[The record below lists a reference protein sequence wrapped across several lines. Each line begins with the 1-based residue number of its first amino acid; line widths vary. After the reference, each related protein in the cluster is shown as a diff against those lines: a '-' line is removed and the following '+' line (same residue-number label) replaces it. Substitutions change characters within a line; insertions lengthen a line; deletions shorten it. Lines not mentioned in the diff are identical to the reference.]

1 MASSVLLLMVDF
13 VCFSIVFAA
22 VCERCGAIGVKHS
35 FYTKERRFCS
45 MKCARG
51 DFVMMQMQAKEVLRQ
66 NDGDKPQFLND
77 KLSTTAATESALVTT
92 TTAAAVTTTTARV
105 NTPRAITMNELKEM
119 SQGSNSPIDIEA
131 QLKASQCKIPNY
143 RFKLSM
149 NGDDN
154 TSNGNGSHSLFD
166 GMSVDDSGH
175 VLYRDIMFEEEL
187 PQIPKGSLLPPLCP
201 QDEKIITVRRKPS
214 EFLNSYDWMP
224 QLSNPNF
231 CAAPVTCF
239 SHAPGYDV
247 WSMVN
252 GGMKVEVEN
261 TDCDTPELKQGM
273 SPHSFWVATV
283 LRLCG
288 YKALLRYEGFDDDS
302 SHDFWVNLCSSEVH
316 SVGWCAER
324 GKPLIPPRTIENK
337 YSWRKYLEENLTNA
351 LTLPTTFYNKIN
363 ESSKSRFR
371 VGLQLEVVN
380 KNRISE
386 MRLCKIHKII
396 GKRLLVRYFDAPED
410 NGFWVHEDSPLI
422 HPVGWSTDVGH
433 NLSAPPDY
441 MRRMQEGR
449 DQACEMHE
457 DDATMD
463 LFKMNF
469 SFKEYFLEGK
479 ETGFRKGMKL
489 EAVDPLNLSSICVAT
504 VVEVLKFGYM
514 MIRIDTYDPDITGA
528 DL

>member
-1 MASSVLLLMVDF
+1 MNCGNKRILKCLIVTQ
-13 VCFSIVFAA
+13 VFAFFFFYFTA

-45 MKCARG
+45 MACARG
-51 DFVMMQMQAKEVLRQ
+51 DFVMMQMQAKEKLKI
-66 NDGDKPQFLND
+66 NDKPITME
-77 KLSTTAATESALVTT
+77 TTKAAITT
-92 TTAAAVTTTTARV
+92 TTATSTS
-105 NTPRAITMNELKEM
+105 NKNLTMNENTQEM
-119 SQGSNSPIDIEA
+119 STGTNSPIDIEA
-131 QLKASQCKIPNY
+131 QLKVSACKIPNY

-149 NGDDN
+149 NGN
-154 TSNGNGSHSLFD
+154 GMNSNERNGNNTIFD
-166 GMSVDDSGH
+166 GMDVDDTGS
-175 VLYRDIMFEEEL
+175 VLYRDIMFEEEV
-187 PQIPKGSLLPPLCP
+187 PQIPKISTLPPMCP

-214 EFLNSYDWMP
+214 EFLNSYDWIP

-231 CAAPVTCF
+231 FAAPVTCF
-239 SHAPGYDV
+239 QHAPGYDV
-247 WSMVN
+247 WTMVN
-252 GGMKVEVEN
+252 VGMKVEVEN

-288 YKALLRYEGFDDDS
+288 YKALLRYEGFDDDN

-316 SVGWCAER
+316 SVGWCAQR

-337 YSWRKYLEENLTNA
+337 YSWRKYLEENLTGA

-363 ESSKSRFR
+363 DSSKSRFR
-371 VGLQLEVVN
+371 CGLQLEVVN
-380 KNRISE
+380 KNRISQ
-386 MRLCKIHKII
+386 MQLARIHRVI
-396 GKRLLVRYFDAPED
+396 GKRLLVRYFDAPDD

-422 HPVGWSTDVGH
+422 HPVGWSIDVGH
-433 NLSAPPDY
+433 SLSAPPDY
-441 MRRMQEGR
+441 MQRMLDGQ
-449 DQACEMHE
+449 DQALEMHE

-479 ETGFRKGMKL
+479 VSGFRTGMKL

-504 VVEVLKFGYM
+504 VMEVLKFGYM
-514 MIRIDTYDPDITGA
+514 MIRIDTYDPESTGA

>member
-1 MASSVLLLMVDF
+1 MGF
-13 VCFSIVFAA
+13 CSIVFAA

-45 MKCARG
+45 MTCARG
-51 DFVMMQMQAKEVLRQ
+51 DFVMMQMQVKETLKQ
-66 NDGDKPQFLND
+66 NDDKPQFVND
-77 KLSTTAATESALVTT
+77 RLLAAES
-92 TTAAAVTTTTARV
+92 ARV
-105 NTPRAITMNELKEM
+105 NTRTSSTTMNEVKEM
-119 SQGSNSPIDIEA
+119 PTGSSSPINIESH
-131 QLKASQCKIPNY
+131 LKGSSQCKIPNY

-149 NGDDN
+149 NGDEN
-154 TSNGNGSHSLFD
+154 NSNGNGSHTLFD

-214 EFLNSYDWMP
+214 EFLNSYDWIP
-224 QLSNPNF
+224 QISNPSF
-231 CAAPVTCF
+231 FAAPVTCF

-252 GGMKVEVEN
+252 VGMKVEVEN

-283 LRLCG
+283 HRLCG
-288 YKALLRYEGFDDDS
+288 YKALLRYEGFDDNN

-363 ESSKSRFR
+363 DSSKSRFR

-433 NLSAPPDY
+433 NLSAPPEY
-441 MRRMQEGR
+441 MRRMLEGR
-449 DQACEMHE
+449 DQALEMHE

>member
-1 MASSVLLLMVDF
+1 MENAIANELNSLLMFSFPCV
-13 VCFSIVFAA
+13 SIVFISIIA

-45 MKCARG
+45 MTCARG
-51 DFVMMQMQAKEVLRQ
+51 DFVMMQMQAKEVFKQL
-66 NDGDKPQFLND
+66 DEKPQIIND
-77 KLSTTAATESALVTT
+77 KFSSPTTDTSKTATSRST
-92 TTAAAVTTTTARV
+92 
-105 NTPRAITMNELKEM
+105 IMNELKEITTE
-119 SQGSNSPIDIEA
+119 SSSPIDIEA

-143 RFKLSM
+143 RFKLTL
-149 NGDDN
+149 NGDEN
-154 TSNGNGSHSLFD
+154 NSNGNGNGNGNHSLFD
-166 GMSVDDSGH
+166 GMSVDDTGH
-175 VLYRDIMFEEEL
+175 VLYRDIMFEEEI

-214 EFLNSYDWMP
+214 EFLNSYDWIP
-224 QLSNPNF
+224 QLTSTNF

-252 GGMKVEVEN
+252 VGMKVEVEN

-288 YKALLRYEGFDDDS
+288 YKALLRYEGFDEDN

-337 YSWRKYLEENLTNA
+337 YSWRKYLEDNLTNA

-371 VGLQLEVVN
+371 VGLQMEVVN

-386 MRLCKIHKII
+386 MRVCKIHKII

-422 HPVGWSTDVGH
+422 HPVGWSIDVGH
-433 NLSAPPDY
+433 NLSAPADY
-441 MRRMQEGR
+441 LRRMQEGR
-449 DQACEMHE
+449 NQTLEMHE

-469 SFKEYFLEGK
+469 SYKEYFLEGK
-479 ETGFRKGMKL
+479 QTGFRKGMKL

-504 VVEVLKFGYM
+504 VVEVLKFGYV
-514 MIRIDTYDPDITGA
+514 MIRIDTYDPDVTGA

>member
-1 MASSVLLLMVDF
+1 MNLFFFLLLLLF
-13 VCFSIVFAA
+13 TA

-45 MKCARG
+45 MTCARG
-51 DFVMMQMQAKEVLRQ
+51 DFVMIQMQAKEILKQ
-66 NDGDKPQFLND
+66 NEVKPQLTNE
-77 KLSTTAATESALVTT
+77 KSN
-92 TTAAAVTTTTARV
+92 ARS
-105 NTPRAITMNELKEM
+105 PAMNELEEM
-119 SQGSNSPIDIEA
+119 PGPNISIDIETH
-131 QLKASQCKIPNY
+131 LKAAHYKIPNY

-149 NGDDN
+149 NGDENN
-154 TSNGNGSHSLFD
+154 TNGSDNGNGNGNGNHPLFD
-166 GMSVDDSGH
+166 AMSVDDTGS
-175 VLYRDIMFEEEL
+175 VLYRDVLFEEEV
-187 PQIPKGSLLPPLCP
+187 PQIPKASSLPPICP
-201 QDEKIITVRRKPS
+201 QEEKIITVRRKPS
-214 EFLNSYDWMP
+214 EFLNSYDWIP
-224 QLSNPNF
+224 QLSDPHF
-231 CAAPVTCF
+231 FAAPVTCF
-239 SHAPGYDV
+239 QHAPGHDV
-247 WSMVN
+247 WEMVN
-252 GGMKVEVEN
+252 VGMKVEVEN

-273 SPHSFWVATV
+273 APHSFWVATV

-337 YSWRKYLEENLTNA
+337 YSWRKYLEENLTLA
-351 LTLPTTFYNKIN
+351 HTLPTTFYNKIN
-363 ESSKSRFR
+363 DSSKSRFR

-386 MRLCKIHKII
+386 MRLSKIQKII
-396 GKRLLVRYFDAPED
+396 GKRLLVKYFDAVDD

-433 NLSAPPDY
+433 QLSAPPEY
-441 MRRMQEGR
+441 KQRMIQGR
-449 DQACEMHE
+449 EHQNMEMHE

-469 SFKEYFLEGK
+469 SITEYYSGK
-479 ETGFRKGMKL
+479 QTGFRKGMKL

-514 MIRIDTYDPDITGA
+514 MIRIDTYDPDLTGS

>member
-1 MASSVLLLMVDF
+1 MTEHFVLLSFFNERKIMVFYF
-13 VCFSIVFAA
+13 VLFIAA

-45 MKCARG
+45 MTCARG
-51 DFVMMQMQAKEVLRQ
+51 DFVMMQMQAKETLIANENKAQ
-66 NDGDKPQFLND
+66 L
-77 KLSTTAATESALVTT
+77 
-92 TTAAAVTTTTARV
+92 
-105 NTPRAITMNELKEM
+105 MNENSNLLDSTRLNTKQTTIMSELQEM
-119 SQGSNSPIDIEA
+119 TNALSNPIDIEA
-131 QLKASQCKIPNY
+131 HMAAKNCKIPNY
-143 RFKLSM
+143 HFKLSM
-149 NGDDN
+149 NGDDDKN
-154 TSNGNGSHSLFD
+154 SNGNGSHTLFD
-166 GMSVDDSGH
+166 GMSVDEAGN
-175 VLYRDIMFEEEL
+175 VLYRDIMFEEEI
-187 PQIPKGSLLPPLCP
+187 PQIPKGSSLPPLCP

-214 EFLNSYDWMP
+214 EFLNSYDWIP

-231 CAAPVTCF
+231 FAAPVSCF
-239 SHAPGYDV
+239 PHAPGYDV
-247 WSMVN
+247 WKKAEVN
-252 GGMKVEVEN
+252 VGMKVEVEN

-288 YKALLRYEGFDDDS
+288 YKALLRYEGFDNDN

-337 YSWRKYLEENLTNA
+337 YSWRQYLEENLTKKQ
-351 LTLPTTFYNKIN
+351 TLPTTFYNKIN

-371 VGLQLEVVN
+371 VGLQLEVIN
-380 KNRISE
+380 KQRIAQ
-386 MRLCKIHKII
+386 MRLAKINKII
-396 GKRLLVRYFDAPED
+396 GKRLLVKYFDAPND
-410 NGFWVHEDSPLI
+410 DGFWVHEDSPLI

-433 NLSAPPDY
+433 SLLAPADY
-441 MRRMQEGR
+441 LRRMIEGR
-449 DQACEMHE
+449 DHALETHE

-479 ETGFRKGMKL
+479 ETGFRKGMKI
-489 EAVDPLNLSSICVAT
+489 EAVDPLNLSSICVST

-514 MIRIDTYDPDITGA
+514 MIRIDSYDPDVTGG